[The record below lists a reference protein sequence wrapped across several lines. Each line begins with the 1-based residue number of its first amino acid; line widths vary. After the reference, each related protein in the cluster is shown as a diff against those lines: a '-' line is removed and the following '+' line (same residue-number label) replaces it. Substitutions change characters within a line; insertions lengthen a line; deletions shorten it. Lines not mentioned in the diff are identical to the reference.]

1 MNTKQIFESEFL
13 QAAMRRDYREMAD
26 IYEEMDRLTS
36 YEDINEFALTDFNI
50 EEDEV
55 NLPSQYCFA
64 EILPGNKIVFP
75 AKALDY
81 IRHFD
86 SEYIYCL
93 EEENIKLVAVDK
105 ELGDKYNNLIYDF
118 FKDDGIDTRTVELT
132 DTFILD
138 ELAMKTLGLR
148 VGDILKLWL
157 LNDMIVISEVDG
169 YSHYLNKN

>member
-13 QAAMRRDYREMAD
+13 QAAMRKDYREMAD

-36 YEDINEFALTDFNI
+36 YEDMDELTITNAEKE
-50 EEDEV
+50 EEDV
-55 NLPSQYCFA
+55 NLPSQYCFV

-118 FKDDGIDTRTVELT
+118 FKNDGIDTKAVELT
-132 DTFILD
+132 DTFSLD
-138 ELAMKTLGLR
+138 GLAMRTLGLR
-148 VGDILKLWL
+148 VGDILKIWL
-157 LNDMIVISEVDG
+157 LNDMIVISEVEG

>member
-13 QAAMRRDYREMAD
+13 QAAMRKDYREMAD

-36 YEDINEFALTDFNI
+36 YEDMDELTITNTEK
-50 EEDEV
+50 EEDDV
-55 NLPSQYCFA
+55 NLPSQYCFV

-118 FKDDGIDTRTVELT
+118 FKNDGIDTKAVELT
-132 DTFILD
+132 DTFSLD
-138 ELAMKTLGLR
+138 GLAMRTLGLR
-148 VGDILKLWL
+148 VGDILKIWL
-157 LNDMIVISEVDG
+157 LHDMIVISEVEG

>member
-1 MNTKQIFESEFL
+1 MNTKQIFESECL

-36 YEDINEFALTDFNI
+36 YEDINEFALTDSNI
-50 EEDEV
+50 EGDEV
-55 NLPSQYCFA
+55 NLPSQYCFV

-86 SEYIYCL
+86 SL

-138 ELAMKTLGLR
+138 GLAMKTLELR
-148 VGDILKLWL
+148 VGDILKIWL
-157 LNDMIVISEVDG
+157 LNDMIVISEVEG